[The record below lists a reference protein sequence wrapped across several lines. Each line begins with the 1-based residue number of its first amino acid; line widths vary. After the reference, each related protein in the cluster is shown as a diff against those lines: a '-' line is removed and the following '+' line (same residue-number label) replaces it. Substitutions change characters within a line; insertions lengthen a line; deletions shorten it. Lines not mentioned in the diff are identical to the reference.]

1 MNTCLE
7 YVWIDGRQQ
16 LRSKIRCTF
25 GNVEK
30 LDEVQDWNYDGSSTY
45 QATGRESEIILK
57 PRAMYNDAFGRD
69 TKYVKYKLV
78 MCDTYLPDGTPAKN
92 NNRKIANHIFNKYF
106 SELPWFGLEQEYF
119 MIDAKTNLPL
129 GFPEDTKI
137 GQGQYYCS
145 VGKKNAF
152 GRQLAEE
159 HMHGC
164 LQAGIRISGINAEV
178 APGQWEFQV
187 GPCLGISQGDQL
199 WMARYILHKMAEKYD
214 IIIDFE
220 PKPIK
225 GDWNGSGCH
234 VNFSTEKMR
243 CKMTD
248 NKTGLEYI
256 NEAIQKLSQKH
267 KEHMEVY
274 GTNNHLRMT
283 GKHETASYDKFTDSI
298 ANRGCSIRRGNN
310 TVNNKCGYFEDRRP
324 SSNCDPYLVTS
335 KIMETIFS

>member
-7 YVWIDGRQQ
+7 YVWIDGHQQ
-16 LRSKIRCTF
+16 LRSKMRVIPA
-25 GNVEK
+25 NVEI
-30 LDEVQDWNYDGSSTY
+30 LDEVDEWNYDGSSTY
-45 QATGRESEIILK
+45 QATGRESEIVLK
-57 PRAMYNDAFGRD
+57 PCAIFNDAFGRN
-69 TKYVKYKLV
+69 TRFIQYKLV
-78 MCDTYLPDGTPAKN
+78 MCETYLPDGTPCKT
-92 NNRKIANHIFNKYF
+92 NNRKMGNEILKKYAR
-106 SELPWFGLEQEYF
+106 EMPWFGLEQEYF
-119 MIDAKTNLPL
+119 MIDPKTNLPL
-129 GFPEDTKI
+129 GFPDDKNV

-145 VGKKNAF
+145 VGRKNAF

-187 GPCLGISQGDQL
+187 GPCLGIRQGDHL
-199 WMARYILHKMAEKYD
+199 WMARYILCKMAEKHD

-220 PKPIK
+220 PKPMK

-248 NKTGLEYI
+248 GKTGLEYI
-256 NEAIQKLSQKH
+256 NEAIEKLSKKH
-267 KEHMEVY
+267 AEHMEVY
-274 GTNNHLRMT
+274 GKDNHLRMT
-283 GKHETASYDKFTDSI
+283 GENETASYDKFTDSI

-335 KIMETIFS
+335 KIMETISN